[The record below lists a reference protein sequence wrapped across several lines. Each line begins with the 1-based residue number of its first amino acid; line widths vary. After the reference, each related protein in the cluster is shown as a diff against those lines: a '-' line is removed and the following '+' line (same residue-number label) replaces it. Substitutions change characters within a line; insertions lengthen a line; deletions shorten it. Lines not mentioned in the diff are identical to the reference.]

1 MGGTRSSWFYSLKW
15 FPRVRHWRRV
25 FEFPWQKIELR
36 ALSALGVGREDGP
49 GERERRSERERERE
63 AARDGVWLVTCCET
77 SDTIVV
83 VAIGVVSR
91 GPNEY

>member
-1 MGGTRSSWFYSLKW
+1 VS
-15 FPRVRHWRRV
+15 
-25 FEFPWQKIELR
+25 
-36 ALSALGVGREDGP
+36 
-49 GERERRSERERERE
+49 GEKTGLEKEKDIARERE